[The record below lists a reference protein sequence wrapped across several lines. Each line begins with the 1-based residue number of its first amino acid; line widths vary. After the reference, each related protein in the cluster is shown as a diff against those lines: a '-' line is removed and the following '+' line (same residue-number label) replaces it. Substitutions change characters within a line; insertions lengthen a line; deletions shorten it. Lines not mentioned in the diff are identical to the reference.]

1 MSYDALEALTA
12 QPGDQLA
19 PLTVQPTLLQLF
31 RYSAATWNSHK
42 IHYDPAYAAE
52 EGHPGILVHSHLHA
66 AFLARACAQWAGP
79 LGLRALS
86 YRIVH
91 PATPADRL
99 TVNGTVIERAA
110 GGSAIRLVVDL
121 VERNAHGQTCATG
134 TATLH
139 VPGATAAGAGL
150 AGLLSSGTA

>member
-1 MSYDALEALTA
+1 MSSEALEALTA
-12 QPGDQLA
+12 QTGDELV
-19 PLTVQPTLLQLF
+19 PLTVQPTPLQLF

-79 LGLRALS
+79 LGLRALT
-86 YRIVH
+86 YRIVR

-99 TVNGTVIERAA
+99 TVSGTVVERAVD
-110 GGSAIRLVVDL
+110 GSGVRLVVDL
-121 VERNAHGQTCATG
+121 VERNADGQTCATG
-134 TATLH
+134 NATLR
-139 VPGATAAGAGL
+139 VAEATAAGARSTD
-150 AGLLSSGTA
+150 LLRSGTS